1 VSNYDYSANQRVNFF
16 FFLKVNFF
24 PTFNDLNISRGFSA
38 LSISAEPER
47 VVVIAGRH
55 AAQPVLSS
63 INATRTQ
70 VTVSIKIGNFETK
83 NDY

>member
-1 VSNYDYSANQRVNFF
+1 MIILQIKQLTTNFF
-16 FFLKVNFF
+16 T
-24 PTFNDLNISRGFSA
+24 TFKNLNIFRGFSA

-70 VTVSIKIGNFETK
+70 VTISIKIENFETK